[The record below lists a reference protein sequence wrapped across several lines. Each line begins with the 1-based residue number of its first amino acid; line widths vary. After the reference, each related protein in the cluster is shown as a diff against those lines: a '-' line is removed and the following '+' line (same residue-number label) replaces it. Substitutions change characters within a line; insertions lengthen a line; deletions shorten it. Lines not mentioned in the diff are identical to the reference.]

1 MNSPSK
7 NPSILKTAL
16 ISAGFLSVISILF
29 DLVASSFTFHH
40 LLQLDYLFY
49 KIGLEALIAFLAS
62 AGTAFVTP
70 KLPDFTF
77 GTVIIRVFT
86 YCSFYIVGF
95 LLLSFALYLTISGSH
110 LTFNKTSLG
119 IFLGG
124 IKDSFVFM
132 VVWMVLKYRQTT

>member
-7 NPSILKTAL
+7 NPSILKIAL
-16 ISAGFLSVISILF
+16 ISTGFLSVISILF
-29 DLVASSFTFHH
+29 DLTASSFQFDHFLH
-40 LLQLDYLFY
+40 LDYLFY
-49 KIGLEALIAFLAS
+49 TIGLEALITFLAA

-95 LLLSFALYLTISGSH
+95 LVLSFVIYLIISGSH
-110 LTFNKTSLG
+110 LIFNKISLG